1 MAVWPKEN
9 LMPTLIEPTTALY
22 SAWLDAHLEWGPGLH
37 EDGFGLLPSDVVT
50 SPAGFST
57 WVTRLLSESG
67 STATNHETGYRCIY
81 RWIVDQGAVVGGI
94 ALRTGDRQLIQKA
107 GHIGYGIRPSAR
119 GRGLATWALSQIL
132 DVAQDLSID
141 RVLLV
146 CEAGNG
152 ASATTIQRNG
162 GVPESIEGPEGPL
175 RRYWIALR

>member
-1 MAVWPKEN
+1 MAVWPKEI

-67 STATNHETGYRCIY
+67 ATATNHETSYRCIY
-81 RWIVDQGAVVGGI
+81 RWIVDQETVVGGI
-94 ALRTGDRQLIQKA
+94 ALRTGDRQLIQKG

-119 GRGLATWALSQIL
+119 G
-132 DVAQDLSID
+132 
-141 RVLLV
+141 
-146 CEAGNG
+146 
-152 ASATTIQRNG
+152 
-162 GVPESIEGPEGPL
+162 
-175 RRYWIALR
+175 

>member
-1 MAVWPKEN
+1 M
-9 LMPTLIEPTTALY
+9 
-22 SAWLDAHLEWGPGLH
+22 GPGLH
-37 EDGFGLLPSDVVT
+37 EDGFGLLPSEVT

-81 RWIVDQGAVVGGI
+81 RWIVDQDTVVGGI
-94 ALRTGDRQLIQKA
+94 ALRTGNRQLIRKA

-119 GRGLATWALSQIL
+119 GRGLTTWALSQIL
-132 DVAQDLSID
+132 DIAQELCID

-146 CEAGNG
+146 CEADNG

-162 GVPESIEGPEGPL
+162 GVPESIEDPEPL
-175 RRYWIALR
+175 RRYWIAHR